1 MAEAENQVQANLPVK
16 QDTAGADKS
25 AVGAAVETV
34 IAQFGTV
41 PKTTNVLLRGAEFEV
56 IIQPRNNKDTTGNR
70 AVSQYALNANT
81 YATQMRQ
88 SNTCNAGALAKQTP
102 TTNRQKKDRVT
113 TTHSPPINELAVINV
128 FAQSCRSDGALLCVA
143 STRCAVGS
151 ARLCRE
157 LGENGPL
164 LRRRLASRLLSGG
177 DATRF
182 ALASSGDTFWSTDS
196 IRRGLIKLNHEP

>member
-70 AVSQYALNANT
+70 AVSQYARNANT

-88 SNTCNAGALAKQTP
+88 SNT
-102 TTNRQKKDRVT
+102 
-113 TTHSPPINELAVINV
+113 
-128 FAQSCRSDGALLCVA
+128 
-143 STRCAVGS
+143 
-151 ARLCRE
+151 
-157 LGENGPL
+157 
-164 LRRRLASRLLSGG
+164 
-177 DATRF
+177 
-182 ALASSGDTFWSTDS
+182 
-196 IRRGLIKLNHEP
+196 